1 MTYQSR
7 QIADNAYEITADFE
21 GNPITFNVIVANDE
35 SEVPDLVE
43 HHLNYLSNPA
53 PVYSQPVA
61 TETPDLQLV
70 VQQQAEQIQALT
82 ERLAALES
90 A

>member
-43 HHLNYLSNPA
+43 HHLNYQEHLGKLIKYHPLKYLLHLRS
-53 PVYSQPVA
+53 
-61 TETPDLQLV
+61 LLF
-70 VQQQAEQIQALT
+70 
-82 ERLAALES
+82 
-90 A
+90 